1 MPNVKTNATLPK
13 GEENGL
19 ADIAGSLV
27 AEGTGRS
34 PKRLR
39 AVLGIIDTRRVN
51 VDSDTGDELAT
62 VRFRR
67 VEVLLP
73 GDLGAA
79 EKLLRRALEARSGQT
94 TLELDLED
102 EIRQAFDQMANP
114 DSPEDPDEGQDGK
127 GRKPRGKS

>member
-1 MPNVKTNATLPK
+1 MPDVKTNAVLPK

-19 ADIAGSLV
+19 ADIAGALV
-27 AEGTGRS
+27 AEGTGRA

-39 AVLGIIDTRRVN
+39 AVIAIIDTKRVGIE
-51 VDSDTGDELAT
+51 SDTGEENAT

-73 GDLGAA
+73 ADLGAA

-94 TLELDLED
+94 TLELELED
-102 EIRQAFDQMANP
+102 EIRQAFEQMANP
-114 DSPEDPDEGQDGK
+114 DSPDDPDDPDDPKPKKGGK
-127 GRKPRGKS
+127 A